1 MPELPSLLQLA
12 SNQSR
17 AHIMKNLLNFT
28 IKSLRATGSKLLIL
42 FAVVLSPLIHISA
55 QTPIDVTDLH
65 AKIGQTFVDKVW
77 SNTKTGTVTLPKRMD
92 LPIGAKG
99 EQIRIKYS
107 NPISKWTFRSAVNKV
122 VDSYTD
128 ITNAAG
134 GWSDEDENIITLLT
148 LNAGNYQNRQR
159 AGCLVLYNENT
170 GTAVFFIT
178 STQL

>member
-1 MPELPSLLQLA
+1 
-12 SNQSR
+12 
-17 AHIMKNLLNFT
+17 MKILLNFT
-28 IKSLRATGSKLLIL
+28 IESLRTTGSKILIL
-42 FAVVLSPLIHISA
+42 VAIILSPTIHISA
-55 QTPIDVTDLH
+55 QTPIDVTDQH
-65 AKIGQTFVDKVW
+65 AKIGRTFVDEVW
-77 SNTKTGTVTLPKRMD
+77 TTTKTGTVTLPKKMD

-107 NPISKWTFRSAVNKV
+107 DPISKWTFRSAVNKV
-122 VDSYTD
+122 VDTYSD

>member
-1 MPELPSLLQLA
+1 
-12 SNQSR
+12 
-17 AHIMKNLLNFT
+17 MKILLNFT
-28 IKSLRATGSKLLIL
+28 IESLRTTGSKILIL
-42 FAVVLSPLIHISA
+42 VAIILSPTIHISA
-55 QTPIDVTDLH
+55 QTPIDVTDQH
-65 AKIGQTFVDKVW
+65 AKIGRTFVDEVW
-77 SNTKTGTVTLPKRMD
+77 TTTKTGTVTLPKKMD

-107 NPISKWTFRSAVNKV
+107 DPISKWTFRSAVNKV
-122 VDSYTD
+122 VDTYSD

-134 GWSDEDENIITLLT
+134 GGSDEDENIITLLT